1 MSVELI
7 TGRSGRDHISSNH
20 ARMLNAG
27 IYGADHYLLK
37 QLSWDTPPSMQD
49 ANTVII
55 PPRVL
60 MMNGAQVVID
70 QAETVTIQSG
80 SQGQKRSDI
89 IVCRYSLDTST
100 GYETATLQAIK
111 GTPAGG
117 TPEDPAI
124 ETDSIIG
131 GAIVHDMPI
140 CRINLDGIT
149 ITGVNDLEQ
158 VLNPVGDSLTLD
170 GGQYVQGS
178 IFKQNDPVRLTR
190 LSGGLWWI
198 SGSVNVAIN
207 TWNPQ
212 ANDRILTNLPFRANG
227 TQTVSV
233 SATNNLTVRLTIG
246 GGYRNM
252 TAIAEGLIKD
262 WPRDTM
268 IPFGVGIIG
277 TATA

>member
-117 TPEDPAI
+117 TPKDPAI

-149 ITGVNDLEQ
+149 ITGVDDLEQ
-158 VLNPVGDSLTLD
+158 VLTPVGDSLTRIEFERTLD
-170 GGQYVQGS
+170 YGLDQFSADGVVSNGVALINVKWVNAGTFTVNAWKVVTICRMVGWATTRDVNTVATENYIPEYAGYGMFTIVGG
-178 IFKQNDPVRLTR
+178 
-190 LSGGLWWI
+190 
-198 SGSVNVAIN
+198 AIN
-207 TWNPQ
+207 YTSIYTHNVPENTWHY
-212 ANDRILTNLPFRANG
+212 AN
-227 TQTVSV
+227 
-233 SATNNLTVRLTIG
+233 
-246 GGYRNM
+246 
-252 TAIAEGLIKD
+252 
-262 WPRDTM
+262 
-268 IPFGVGIIG
+268 II
-277 TATA
+277 TPVKRV